1 MAESIKFVVNGESA
15 GTIEVIID
23 NTSSELT
30 ATFIYK
36 PNPETPIPK
45 EMLLGYRDSSGKGH
59 MILMTEDSGQ
69 WIAKRCIEPNE
80 SSDFFMH
87 PDVKPG
93 ELHQKPNIINKI
105 ALSDGKIV
113 ISVYEN
119 PELNKKNKG
128 SMQNRV
134 LNAEGILS
142 EPVDKSYQSGSG
154 EQLVEVYFPAG
165 YGAAPKEYGM
175 QVMLDGDMHLH
186 QDAFGNRMGTMD
198 ILDNLIAE
206 GKMEP
211 IIAVFVSPTQPT
223 MEMGKWVS
231 MPRLKEYGCDLQT
244 DAMLTKIPEALRQ
257 AGISVT
263 RDLQKIGLCGQSMG
277 GLQAL
282 YTAKMHP
289 DIYGLVIAQSP
300 AVWWGPSSLRLS
312 GEESTVP
319 VRYEDDQTWRAPLA
333 NKEEQRY
340 LLHMIQTGYDALSNR
355 EVPKGEPHIYLQA
368 GILETGDCGLGDEPL
383 TQATLSLAQEL
394 HVECR
399 LHNGGHTA
407 ESWATGLAVQL
418 PQAHPRLTALKENQ
432 LDSVPKTEAGAI
444 DLTKAERIA
453 EGGTHVLYRFS
464 EAPFVIK
471 VMKQNPNPKDL
482 EELEKKYAVL
492 YECFDKDGK
501 QRCIRENHIILPVQL
516 PGKDPQNA
524 ALSIVPYEKCF
535 KSKVKFDFKI
545 EPAELD
551 PYLME
556 HNKELFGKAHKALIH
571 KNDSESSFDLN
582 DYPFIDERIGAI
594 LQRLDSDPTLRDV
607 MIEFLTHYRDFYQK
621 TGIIMDA
628 MGFENI
634 LFFKDEYDDW
644 QFKVG
649 SVIKHDTGK
658 YTNEL
663 FDALRHERKVDLD
676 SFVNFTHAYFS
687 PANIRAV
694 NVCAMK
700 LNLDPVIYDVIIDAH
715 DLFKIS
721 LALSIPERMLAYARH
736 GDFEKM
742 KQILHEYKGELCFSH
757 KDFWAYSLIADEYIK
772 HAQTP
777 EALQT
782 YLYIVSQLPVIF
794 PENKE
799 DAQRVQDAKK
809 ALIER
814 NNVHSKKIALHEE
827 LTKSVPDFKF
837 RNRVSMPPREK
848 TNNTE
853 SVTHNYK
860 KQLQQTKT
868 DDLHDTQRFILEQ

>member
-1 MAESIKFVVNGESA
+1 MSESIKFVVTGESA
-15 GTIEVIID
+15 GMVEVIID

-36 PNPETPIPK
+36 PDPETPIPK

-59 MILMTEDSGQ
+59 MISMTEEHGQ
-69 WIAKRCIEPNE
+69 WVARRSIDPNE

-87 PDVKPG
+87 PNVKPG
-93 ELHQKPNIINKI
+93 ELAQKPNIINKI

-113 ISVYEN
+113 TSVYEN
-119 PELNKKNKG
+119 PELAKKNKG
-128 SMQNRV
+128 IMQKRV
-134 LNAEGILS
+134 LNAQGTLS
-142 EPVDKSYQSGSG
+142 DPGDEHYPLGFG
-154 EQLVEVYFPAG
+154 EQWVEVYFPAG
-165 YGAAPKEYGM
+165 YRASDTKEYNI
-175 QVMLDGDMHLH
+175 QVMLDGEMHLS
-186 QDAFGNRMGTMD
+186 QDAFGNSMGTRD

-211 IIAVFVSPTQPT
+211 VIAVFVSPTQPT

-244 DAMLTKIPEALRQ
+244 DAMLTKIPGALRD
-257 AGISVT
+257 AGIPVT
-263 RDLQKIGLCGQSMG
+263 RDPQKIGICGQSMG

-289 DIYGLVIAQSP
+289 DIYGQVIAQSP
-300 AVWWGPSSLRLS
+300 AVWWGPSSLRLM
-312 GEESTVP
+312 GEEVVVP
-319 VRYEDDQTWRAPLA
+319 VRYEDEQTWRAPLA
-333 NKEEQRY
+333 NKQEQQY
-340 LLHMIQTGYDALSNR
+340 LLHMLQTGYDVLSMR

-368 GILETGDCGLGDEPL
+368 GTNETGDRGLGEEPL
-383 TQATLSLAQEL
+383 TQATMSLAQAL
-394 HVECR
+394 HIECR

-407 ESWATGLAVQL
+407 ESWATGLAIQL
-418 PQAHPRLTALKENQ
+418 PQAHPKLTALQDNP
-432 LDSVPKTEAGAI
+432 LDSVPKTESGAI

-453 EGGTHVLYRFS
+453 EGGTHILYRFP

-471 VMKQNPNPKDL
+471 VMKQNPNPKEL

-492 YECFDKDGK
+492 YACFDKEGK
-501 QRCIRENHIILPVQL
+501 QRCIREQHITLPVQL
-516 PGKDPQNA
+516 PGKEPRDI

-535 KSKVKFDFKI
+535 KSKIKFDFKI

-551 PYLME
+551 PYLTE
-556 HNKELFGKAHKALIH
+556 HNKELFGKVNKTLIH

-582 DYPFIDERIGAI
+582 DYPIIDERIGAI
-594 LQRLDSDPTLRDV
+594 LQRLERDPTLRDV
-607 MIEFLTHYRDFYQK
+607 MVEFLTHYRDFYQK

-634 LFFKDEYDDW
+634 LFFKDDRGDW

-663 FDALRHERKVDLD
+663 FDALHHGMNVDLD
-676 SFVNFTHAYFS
+676 NFVNFTHAYFS

-700 LNLDPVIYDVIIDAH
+700 LGLEPVIHDVIIDSQ
-715 DLFKIS
+715 DLFKVS
-721 LALSIPERMLAYARH
+721 QALSIPERMLAYARH
-736 GDFEKM
+736 GDFEKI
-742 KQILHEYKGELCFSH
+742 KQILQEHKGELSFSSR
-757 KDFWAYSLIADEYIK
+757 DFWAYSLIADEYIK
-772 HAQTP
+772 HAQPP

-782 YLYIVSQLPVIF
+782 YLTIVSQLPVIL

-799 DAQRVQDAKK
+799 DAKQVCDTKIA
-809 ALIER
+809 ITER
-814 NNVHSKKIALHEE
+814 KNLHDKKIALHEE
-827 LTKSVPDFKF
+827 FTKCMPDFKF
-837 RNRVSMPPREK
+837 RRSISGERTYEIE
-848 TNNTE
+848 T
-853 SVTHNYK
+853 VTHNYK
-860 KQLQQTKT
+860 KQLQQTKSA
-868 DDLHDTQRFILEQ
+868 DAHDSPLFTLEQ